1 MYRSSYSDVL
11 DHSSGNVREAE
22 RGAILQSIK
31 LLEKAEAA
39 GVNSREA
46 INALLYVRRLWEFFV
61 LQLADSENQLP
72 KKLRADLISV
82 GLGILKEAEALARKE
97 FEELCSFDRDFTNR
111 SRRASMTKPFN
122 ISLKAGEKIFVNGAV
137 LRVDRKVSLEF
148 LNDVTFLLEAHV
160 MQPEQ
165 TRTPLRQLYFI
176 IQSMLIDP
184 MNVVTTKTVFDSS
197 YPNVYDAMP
206 KQELRSM
213 LREVRQS
220 VEARRYYDALKIL
233 RNYFPME
240 DAIFSSKELLGA
252 E

>member
-1 MYRSSYSDVL
+1 
-11 DHSSGNVREAE
+11 
-22 RGAILQSIK
+22 
-31 LLEKAEAA
+31 
-39 GVNSREA
+39 
-46 INALLYVRRLWEFFV
+46 
-61 LQLADSENQLP
+61 
-72 KKLRADLISV
+72 
-82 GLGILKEAEALARKE
+82 
-97 FEELCSFDRDFTNR
+97 
-111 SRRASMTKPFN
+111 MTKPFN

-184 MNVVTTKTVFDSS
+184 MNVVTTKTVFDTS

-240 DAIFSSKELLGA
+240 DAIFSGKELLGA